1 MKLLLITAIHEFEKN
16 IKDILT
22 HSGVK
27 AFSYSEVKGFKA
39 NGGGLS
45 SEDWFSSGG
54 TETESLMFTVFVE
67 DTFVDLIQERIQK
80 FNEKQEFQ
88 SRIHIATLALENFA

>member
-27 AFSYSEVKGFKA
+27 VFSYSEVKGFKI
-39 NGGGLS
+39 NGGSLS
-45 SEDWFSSGG
+45 SENWFSSGIA
-54 TETESLMFTVFVE
+54 ESDSLMFTVFV
-67 DTFVDLIQERIQK
+67 DDNFVDLIYERIQR
-80 FNEKQEFQ
+80 FNNKQEFQ
-88 SRIHIATLALENFA
+88 SKIHIATLALENFA